1 MEQDSLSSFSN
12 AGIKAPAQ
20 WMSQTET
27 TIAMALR
34 THKMADEQFLASAV
48 GHSYTWD
55 DNVNQYQGVHQN
67 LTRKVSTTRQLRD
80 LIHERIRSLTR
91 TIDDTKQNLASLQ
104 AACAAKDAAVNL
116 NQWRMDQR
124 AQRPPR
130 ELVRDQFEIALE
142 KERDMLL
149 MAQERLRGQLLKTE
163 NTVKSLGTW
172 ISDLVEDHQHK
183 IESLHIDE
191 QCMNTTH
198 RTWPA
203 AGKPRMDRT
212 LLAAGADVTGAN
224 GKAHVPM
231 KMPALP
237 ADEPSHSISMVRNA
251 NDEERRQTETL
262 QRLAQVREAERSASG
277 LREENARCI
286 AKGEK
291 DCKIMTAKVEA
302 ALASRIDEVTTM
314 KKKLEHI
321 IEETD
326 RKIQKMAESM
336 SKTGANLRSHQ
347 EPEAICSSRDKFRQA
362 KPGPKGAGEN
372 IGDPVTTSLD
382 KQKYRLRRNQKHLE
396 QSAVDEENTIRMLEE
411 CKKDLMSDL
420 GDKVQALTIDLR
432 CRNWAAQ
439 RVTIEK
445 LDRVPKGPAF
455 VALEKK
461 VAAMRQASAR

>member
-1 MEQDSLSSFSN
+1 VAARSEF
-12 AGIKAPAQ
+12 A
-20 WMSQTET
+20 
-27 TIAMALR
+27 
-34 THKMADEQFLASAV
+34 ADRLAAAAAAAV
-48 GHSYTWD
+48 GAFA
-55 DNVNQYQGVHQN
+55 GA
-67 LTRKVSTTRQLRD
+67 L
-80 LIHERIRSLTR
+80 
-91 TIDDTKQNLASLQ
+91 
-104 AACAAKDAAVNL
+104 AAVG
-116 NQWRMDQR
+116 RVGDE
-124 AQRPPR
+124 ARPGAHR
-130 ELVRDQFEIALE
+130 
-142 KERDMLL
+142 
-149 MAQERLRGQLLKTE
+149 
-163 NTVKSLGTW
+163 
-172 ISDLVEDHQHK
+172 VE
-183 IESLHIDE
+183 
-191 QCMNTTH
+191 
-198 RTWPA
+198 
-203 AGKPRMDRT
+203 
-212 LLAAGADVTGAN
+212 
-224 GKAHVPM
+224 
-231 KMPALP
+231 
-237 ADEPSHSISMVRNA
+237 
-251 NDEERRQTETL
+251 
-262 QRLAQVREAERSASG
+262 RLAQVREAERSASG

-286 AKGEK
+286 SKGEK
-291 DCKIMTAKVEA
+291 DCKVMTRKVEE

-347 EPEAICSSRDKFRQA
+347 EPEAILTSREKFRQA

-382 KQKYRLRRNQKHLE
+382 KHKYRLRRNQKHLE